1 MSFSDREK
9 HLIRAAFTWGQ
20 ITQQEG
26 YTLSD
31 LEIEKS
37 VLFRRL
43 LGGRPALAF
52 PPPLRHGF
60 PWYEVIEGR
69 PEHIVSA
76 SDASPESSIIA
87 PGCKIGETC
96 ILIDGAFWR
105 VVETISE
112 REEYIV
118 EWGQY
123 PMQWRLKKHWEVNY
137 EMTQQLQSFR
147 RDNPSAQVS
156 FDNYLSQRD
165 YREFR
170 IDEDQT
176 VWLCEWQLS
185 RISLSGWVWVGSLL
199 SPADTRL
206 TPIHEDP
213 LGPMILG
220 EPDIDNGEAW
230 LRIEEADSEAR
241 FVKLGGSHEYL
252 SLTSASTAYLKGLL
266 HNLQETLEDIEVM
279 DCCGNH
285 PIRRFSLPSAL
296 VPLDELSLKEMHYDL
311 VPDNA
316 YEQQE

>member
-9 HLIRAAFTWGQ
+9 HLIRAAFAWGQ

-69 PEHIVSA
+69 AEHIVSA
-76 SDASPESSIIA
+76 SEASPECSIIA

-137 EMTQQLQSFR
+137 EMTQQLHSFR
-147 RDNPSAQVS
+147 RDNPTAKVS

-170 IDEDQT
+170 IDDDQT

-185 RISLSGWVWVGSLL
+185 RISLPGWVWVGTLL
-199 SPADTRL
+199 SPTNTDFV
-206 TPIHEDP
+206 PVDEDS
-213 LGPMILG
+213 LGPIVFG
-220 EPDIDNGEAW
+220 EPGKEAGIAW
-230 LRIEEADSEAR
+230 LRIEEAGAEAR
-241 FVKLGGSHEYL
+241 FVRLNGTHDYQSL
-252 SLTSASTAYLKGLL
+252 SNASATHLKGLL
-266 HNLQETLEDIEVM
+266 HSLQETQEDIEII
-279 DCCGNH
+279 DCQAGTV
-285 PIRRFSLPSAL
+285 IRHFTLPSAL
-296 VPLDELSLKEMHYDL
+296 VPLDELRLKEMQYDL

-316 YEQQE
+316 YEQVN